1 MKALTLIDI
10 TETNQTRN
18 RSNDKLAC
26 SQQANW
32 MTFVQTLM
40 LRTNVMC
47 GKPTV
52 SEYTA
57 SELKK
62 LGFGTDYSGKHRVW
76 EVDCTTDEYQYFPPV
91 EALEEDFNMVPVI
104 SNLNE
109 SIVINNNVFRTTPK
123 AKNIIFQAD
132 DTTD

>member
-1 MKALTLIDI
+1 MKAITLIDI

-18 RSNDKLAC
+18 RSTDKLAC

-40 LRTNVMC
+40 LRTNVLC
-47 GKPTV
+47 NTPTV
-52 SEYTA
+52 SEYSA
-57 SELKK
+57 AELKK
-62 LGFGTDYSGKHRVW
+62 LGFGSDYKTKQKVW
-76 EVDCTTDEYQYFPPV
+76 EVSISTEEYHTLPEV
-91 EALEEDFNMVPVI
+91 KDLEDDFNMVPVI
-104 SNLNE
+104 SDLNE